1 MTLRFASDNLDLSRL
16 PSPEVI
22 KSVDYEQILAQ
33 RLADLVAR
41 FKAIGIDLDTTSLES
56 EPAVIL
62 EQADAYREAL
72 ALAAINDAARSVMLA
87 FATGGDLEHLGA
99 FFGVQRLTVTSATND
114 APAIMEDDTSLRA
127 RIQLAPEALPYA
139 GMTGG
144 GYRSL
149 ALKTAPAL
157 KDVLPLK
164 RGGGQVDIVLL
175 ARDGSGVVPAAVVD
189 AVYSAFQDDD
199 ATQLTDIVTVRSA
212 SILNYSASINL
223 KVRRGPDPTIV
234 RASAEKAVRA
244 YATSRHRIGLTVYA
258 NMMMA
263 AAAVGG
269 VEEVIIDI
277 GDIDPGESGA
287 AFLQTLTVTSEV
299 VG

>member
-1 MTLRFASDNLDLSRL
+1 MSLRFASANLDLSRL
-16 PSPEVI
+16 PAPEVI
-22 KSVDYEQILAQ
+22 KGVDYEQILAE

-41 FKAIGIDLDTTSLES
+41 FAAIGVDLDTTRLES
-56 EPAVIL
+56 EPAAIL
-62 EQADAYREAL
+62 EQTGAFREAL
-72 ALAAINDAARSVMLA
+72 TKAAINDAARGVMLA
-87 FATGGDLEHLGA
+87 FATGGTLEHLGA
-99 FFGVQRLTVTSATND
+99 FFGVERLVTNPGTDN
-114 APAIMEDDTSLRA
+114 APAVMESDADLRM

-164 RGGGQVDIVLL
+164 RGGGRVDIVLL
-175 ARDGSGVVPAAVVD
+175 GRDGSGAVPAAVVD
-189 AVYSAFQDDD
+189 AVYAAFQDDE

-212 SILNYSASINL
+212 TIVPYTVNLHL
-223 KVRRGPDPTIV
+223 KVCRGPDPAIV
-234 RASAEKAVRA
+234 RAAAEKGVRA
-244 YATSRHRIGLTVYA
+244 YAAERHRIGRVVYA
-258 NMMMA
+258 NMLEA

-269 VEEVIIDI
+269 VEQVSVSIADV
-277 GDIDPGESGA
+277 DPGEAGA
-287 AFLQTLTVTSEV
+287 AHLTALNVTHEV

>member
-1 MTLRFASDNLDLSRL
+1 MTLRFASTNLDLSRL
-16 PSPEVI
+16 PAPEVI
-22 KSVDYEQILAQ
+22 KPVDYEQILAE

-41 FKAIGIDLDTTSLES
+41 FKAIGIELDTTSLES

-72 ALAAINDAARSVMLA
+72 AKAAINDAARSVMLA
-87 FATGGDLEHLGA
+87 FATGADLEHLGA
-99 FFGVQRLTVTSATND
+99 FFGVQRLTITPATSNAG
-114 APAIMEDDTSLRA
+114 AIMEDDARLRA

-144 GYRSL
+144 GYRAL
-149 ALKTAPAL
+149 ALKTAPSL

-175 ARDGSGVVPAAVVD
+175 SRDGSGVTVSAVVD
-189 AVYSAFQDDD
+189 AVYAAFQDDE

-212 SILNYSASINL
+212 SILNYSATVNL
-223 KVRRGPDPTIV
+223 KVRRGPDPAIV
-234 RASAEKAVRA
+234 RASAERAVRA
-244 YATSRHRIGLTVYA
+244 YAADRHRIGLTVYA

-269 VEEVIIDI
+269 VEEVTIDI

-287 AFLQTLTVTSEV
+287 AYLQTLTVTSEV
-299 VG
+299 TG

>member
-1 MTLRFASDNLDLSRL
+1 MTLRFASTNLDLSRL
-16 PSPEVI
+16 PPPEVI
-22 KSVDYEQILAQ
+22 KSVDYEQILAE

-41 FKAIGIDLDTTSLES
+41 FKAIGIDLDTTNLES
-56 EPAVIL
+56 EPATIL

-72 ALAAINDAARSVMLA
+72 AKAAINDAARSVMVA
-87 FATGGDLEHLGA
+87 FATGADLEHLGA
-99 FFGVQRLTVTSATND
+99 FFGVQRLTITPATND
-114 APAIMEDDTSLRA
+114 APAIMEDDASLRA

-149 ALKTAPAL
+149 ALKTAPSL

-175 ARDGSGVVPAAVVD
+175 SRDGSGAVAPAVVD

-212 SILNYSASINL
+212 SILEYSANVHL

-234 RASAEKAVRA
+234 RASADRAVRA
-244 YATSRHRIGLTVYA
+244 YAADRHRIGLTVYA

-269 VEEVIIDI
+269 VEEVAIDI

-287 AFLQTLTVTSEV
+287 AYLKTLTVTSEV